1 MAVMKRR
8 IYWAAPLHNEEDRER
23 NLKFA
28 NMLRARGHLVYMPQE
43 HGLWEDFPD
52 PKAARPHLF
61 KLDLEAMQV
70 ADCCIAYAGDRA
82 PSEGMLWEMGYMTGI
97 AKPVYLLNDK
107 GWDYNLMPE
116 FGSTRMFDDFEK
128 LYTHL
133 VNEGFLDY
141 DEAHE
146 EGEVEEDEDEDD
158 DYDDDFYDDYEDEYD
173 DYAGLDDDDEE
184 FDDEEDIYE

>member
-1 MAVMKRR
+1 MAVMQRK
-8 IYWAAPLHNEEDRER
+8 IYWAAPLHCEEDRER
-23 NLKFA
+23 NFKFVR
-28 NMLRARGHLVYMPQE
+28 MLRARGHLVYMPQE

-61 KLDLEAMQV
+61 KLDLEAMQA

-116 FGSTRMFDDFEK
+116 FGSTGMFDDFEK

-133 VNEGFLDY
+133 VDESFLGYDDEEGDEREEENEDDFYECEDDYADEEEDY
-141 DEAHE
+141 DEE
-146 EGEVEEDEDEDD
+146 E
-158 DYDDDFYDDYEDEYD
+158 DFYDDE
-173 DYAGLDDDDEE
+173 
-184 FDDEEDIYE
+184 EEDFYE